1 MYHVLPIL
9 IALNL
14 FGSTV
19 AKFTD
24 RPVIG
29 VFTRYNENTEENVIA
44 ASYIK
49 WLESAGARSIPIHM
63 DTSETELK
71 DIFRNINGLLL
82 PGGIAHLNESTRYM
96 WNLAKEANENGD
108 HFPVW
113 GTCLGFQFMVE
124 LESEKGVVS
133 LDIVWCDDYM
143 KYSLFV
149 FN

>member
-1 MYHVLPIL
+1 M
-9 IALNL
+9 
-14 FGSTV
+14 
-19 AKFTD
+19 
-24 RPVIG
+24 
-29 VFTRYNENTEENVIA
+29 FTRFYKEIEKDVIA

-71 DIFRNINGLLL
+71 EIFRNINGLLL
-82 PGGIAHLNESTRYM
+82 PGGNNHLNDSTRYM

-149 FN
+149 FI